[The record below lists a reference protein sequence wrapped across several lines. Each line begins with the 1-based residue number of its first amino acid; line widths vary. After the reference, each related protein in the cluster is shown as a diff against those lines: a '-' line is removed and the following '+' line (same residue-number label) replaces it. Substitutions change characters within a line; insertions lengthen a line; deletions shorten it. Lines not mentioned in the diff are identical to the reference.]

1 MSDGTL
7 FELPRST
14 AETAPGR
21 PARPEETRVLR
32 PNRQQLQMTPY
43 DLDAALAQ
51 DHPARAIWELL
62 ERLDLSPFYGSVH
75 AFLDG
80 PGRPAT
86 DPQVLLALWLLAT
99 TEGIGSARHLAR
111 LCDEHDAYRW
121 LCGGVPINYH
131 MLADFR
137 VAQQAALDDLLTQI
151 VGSLMAAGA
160 VTLERVA
167 QDGMRVRASAGA
179 ASFRRND
186 TLRACLEEA
195 REQVARLARER
206 THPDPGVTKR
216 QQAARERG
224 AREREQRVAEALAL
238 LPEMQTTKDAQKR
251 IYAKTERAHVTDARV
266 SVTDPEA
273 RVMKMPDGGFR
284 PAYNVQ
290 FATDGAHG
298 VIVGVAVTNA
308 GTDAG
313 QAVPVVDQ
321 IERRTQRRPRNYLVD
336 GGFATRDDI
345 TELEQRGVTVYAPVR
360 LPRNKPEAER
370 FVPRWGDSPEVA
382 SWRERMATVEAKAV
396 YRQRASIAEWT
407 NAQVR
412 QHGVSQFNVRG
423 LANVAT
429 ATLLIAVSHNLMR
442 WLTLPG

>member
-1 MSDGTL
+1 MESEGRL
-7 FELPRST
+7 FELPEAREMPEPRAT
-14 AETAPGR
+14 RAED
-21 PARPEETRVLR
+21 ARVIR
-32 PNRQQLQMTPY
+32 PNREQLQWTPR

-62 ERLDLSPFYGSVH
+62 EQLDLSRFYGSIR

-137 VAQQAALDDLLTQI
+137 VAQQTALDDLLTQI
-151 VGSLMAAGA
+151 IGSLMAAGA

-179 ASFRRND
+179 GSFRRKG
-186 TLRACLEEA
+186 TLQACRTAA
-195 REQVARLARER
+195 REQVARLLAER
-206 THPDPGVTKR
+206 AHPDPGVTKR

-224 AREREQRVAEALAL
+224 ARERESRVAEALAF
-238 LPEMQTTKDAQKR
+238 LPQMESTKETQQRFTKAQRAQVTEAR
-251 IYAKTERAHVTDARV
+251 I

-321 IERRTQRRPRNYLVD
+321 IERRTQWRPATYLVD
-336 GGFATRDDI
+336 GGFATREDI
-345 TELEQRGVTVYAPVR
+345 TELEQRGITVYAPVR
-360 LPRNKPEAER
+360 LPRNKPEATRYEAR
-370 FVPRWGDSPEVA
+370 HGDSAEVGA
-382 SWRERMATVEAKAV
+382 WRARMATVEAKIL
-396 YRQRASIAEWT
+396 YRERGAIAEWT
-407 NAQVR
+407 NAQTR
-412 QHGVSQFNVRG
+412 QHGVSQFSVRG
-423 LANVAT
+423 LANVT
-429 ATLLIAVSHNLMR
+429 AAMLLIAVSHNLQR
-442 WLTLPG
+442 WLRLPT